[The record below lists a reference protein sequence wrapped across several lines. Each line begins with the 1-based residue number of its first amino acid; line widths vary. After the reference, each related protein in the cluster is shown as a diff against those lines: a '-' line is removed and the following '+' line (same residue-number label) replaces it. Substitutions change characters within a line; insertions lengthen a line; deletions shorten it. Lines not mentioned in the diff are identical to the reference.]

1 MKTAMISKERRKQK
15 NDDLTK
21 EELSQYRAILGAA
34 NWLVGTT
41 RPDIASDTA
50 LLQQRVSRAT
60 IGDLIQANKL
70 VAKMRDFSQVRFH
83 IKCIP
88 LNETIVLATS
98 DAC

>member
-34 NWLVGTT
+34 NWVVGTT

-88 LNETIVLATS
+88 LNETIVLTTS